1 MSAPTPSAHE
11 RSRGWALASGAFAL
25 AWILS
30 LFFQDAYPDEIE
42 HLHVAWLIGK
52 LGLVPL
58 RDFFQHHTP
67 LLWELLAPYYRSG
80 GAGAEGLFYGRALVV
95 ACALAIALGA
105 RSLARA
111 RASER
116 SAAEHAFAL
125 SMVCFAMISATFT
138 PLVTLRPETLS
149 AALAG
154 LALACWVAGAGQE
167 SPAAAPARRLAL
179 DAVAGALFGAA
190 VYSSPRFALLGGMF
204 LVFGPRPDRI
214 VEGPIAR
221 LLALAAGAAGA
232 FAALAWS
239 TGFGLDYLEFAV
251 LFSAHLQK
259 IGDPGLLEAQHG
271 QLHARM
277 PWLLA
282 GMAQLVYLLVAFFC
296 LLPRAQRAR
305 LVLHAAYTA
314 GLFAVSL
321 AVSWPHYYVQN
332 FYPALLLAV
341 MQVAY
346 FAAQLEWRGF
356 ALGRVYLGTSA
367 ALCGV
372 ALAWALAVSVSAGE
386 TLADSVLFRKQL
398 QKLVEDKEVV
408 LMAYENHPVGVRDA
422 SFFGPG
428 LVDSQDRMCRAV
440 ATWTGSPALPRCD
453 YYDDLVARNPVAVD
467 FRLAVMMPL
476 EKRLAG
482 QAFMAQ
488 RYEAA
493 VFASAR
499 GKARLRGIY
508 VQKAIIERARS
519 RPAVQ

>member
-1 MSAPTPSAHE
+1 MSAPTLPAHE

-67 LLWELLAPYYRSG
+67 LLWDLLAPYYRGG

-95 ACALAIALGA
+95 ACVLAIAFGV
-105 RSLARA
+105 RNLARA
-111 RASER
+111 RAAEP
-116 SAAEHAFAL
+116 SAGAHAFAL
-125 SMVCFAMISATFT
+125 GMVCLATISATFT

-149 AALAG
+149 AGLAS
-154 LALACWVAGAGQE
+154 LALACWVAGAAQGA
-167 SPAAAPARRLAL
+167 PAHARRLVL
-179 DAVAGALFGAA
+179 DAVAGTLFGAA

-204 LVFGPRPDRI
+204 LVFGARQDRI
-214 VEGPIAR
+214 VEIPIAR

-232 FAALAWS
+232 FAALAWA
-239 TGFGLDYLEFAV
+239 TGFGLEYLKFAV

-259 IGDPGLLEAQHG
+259 VGDPGLLEAQHG

-282 GMAQLVYLLVAFFC
+282 GMAQLVYLLVAFFV

-314 GLFAVSL
+314 GLFAISL
-321 AVSWPHYYVQN
+321 AVSWPHFYVQN

-341 MQVAY
+341 LQIAY

-356 ALGRVYLGTSA
+356 ALGRIYLGTSA

-372 ALAWALAVSVSAGE
+372 ALVWALAVSVSAGE

-398 QKLVEDKEVV
+398 QKLVGDKEVV

-428 LVDSQDRMCRAV
+428 LVDSQDRMCQAV
-440 ATWTGSPALPRCD
+440 ATWTGAPVLPRCD
-453 YYDDLVARNPVAVD
+453 YYDDLVARNPVVVD
-467 FRLAVMMPL
+467 FRLGVMMPFD
-476 EKRLAG
+476 KRLAG
-482 QAFMAQ
+482 QALMAQ

-493 VFASAR
+493 VFASSH
-499 GKARLRGIY
+499 GKAKLRGIY

-519 RPAVQ
+519 RPAQ